1 MALSVRRSPAQ
12 GTRSSAKEVSAMAWI
27 EDIYGN
33 VLFVRQARARK
44 LWALPGGKV
53 KRGESLES
61 ALRREVLE
69 ETGFSVRDCAAID
82 LFDRPKKGNLTILY
96 RVLVRPARRRSAGG
110 RAREISTI
118 QFKKDL
124 PRNSTPSAK
133 FFWKRAQQSFDPLGL
148 LH

>member
-1 MALSVRRSPAQ
+1 
-12 GTRSSAKEVSAMAWI
+12 MAWI